1 MVFETRAIW
10 IIAARVIR
18 QHGTCAS
25 SIAKSHAVGA
35 LAEGDIAHYEEWRAI
50 HSATEILLN
59 ANPMDGEMIH

>member
-10 IIAARVIR
+10 IIATGVIR
-18 QHGTCAS
+18 LHGTRAS
-25 SIAKSHAVGA
+25 AVAKSHAANA

-59 ANPMDGEMIH
+59 ASPMHGEMIH